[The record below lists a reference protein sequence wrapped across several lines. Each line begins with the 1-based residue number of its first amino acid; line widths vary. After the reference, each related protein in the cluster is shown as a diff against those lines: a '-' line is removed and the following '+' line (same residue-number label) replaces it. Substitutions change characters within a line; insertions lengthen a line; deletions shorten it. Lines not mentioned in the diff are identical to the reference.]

1 MIERRSGRRS
11 RRTPRFKGLSFSRLV
26 PNMITIGATC
36 AALTGV
42 RFALDGKWEHAAA
55 AIVVAAILDAL
66 DGRMARLLKSASEF
80 GAELDSLSD
89 FAAFGVSPALILYFW
104 SLHALGGVG
113 WAVALFLAVCCGL
126 RLARF
131 NSSLG
136 KLPPY
141 AYNYFTGVPAPAGAG
156 LAILPMIVTFAFGL
170 DAAVLS
176 HPVGIAVW
184 SVLVA
189 LLMVSNI
196 PTYAVKKVKVP
207 HVLVIPVLLGALLF
221 VGGLASEPWLTLT
234 FAGAVYVLLIPL
246 SVFSYSRLKAE
257 AERMHAKGDGEE
269 PAGAPADGV
278 TPAPA
283 PEQVREQAREQ
294 APEESPEK
302 APDAPPRLRPVK

>member
-1 MIERRSGRRS
+1 MIKRKFARRS
-11 RRTPRFKGLSFSRLV
+11 RRMPRFKGLSFSKLV

-42 RFALDGKWEHAAA
+42 RFALDEKWEHAAA

-89 FAAFGVSPALILYFW
+89 FVAFGVSPALILYFW
-104 SLHALGGVG
+104 SLQALGGLG
-113 WAVALFLAVCCGL
+113 WAIALFLAVCCGL

-141 AYNYFTGVPAPAGAG
+141 AYNYFTGVPAPAAAG
-156 LAILPMIVTFAFGL
+156 LAILPLIVTFAFEL
-170 DAAVLS
+170 DRSVLS
-176 HPVGIAVW
+176 NPVIVAVW

-189 LLMVSNI
+189 LMMVSNI

-207 HVLVIPVLLGALLF
+207 HVMVIPVLLGALLF
-221 VGGLASEPWLTLT
+221 VGGLASEPWLTLS
-234 FAGAVYVLLIPL
+234 FAGAAYILLVPL
-246 SVFSYSRLKAE
+246 SIYTYSRLRAE
-257 AERMHAKGDGEE
+257 AERMHGATDEDDEAGEPE
-269 PAGAPADGV
+269 TGEAPAMAE
-278 TPAPA
+278 T
-283 PEQVREQAREQ
+283 R
-294 APEESPEK
+294 
-302 APDAPPRLRPVK
+302 DAPPRLRPVK